1 MRLATR
7 ITPAV
12 LLLALSGG
20 AARAHELRPA
30 LLSIE
35 ETAPEEYRVEVRRSL
50 EGGLDG
56 TVVPV
61 FPAGAARVGAPEHVR
76 EWGQAIERYR
86 VRVPGGWEGRPV
98 SVRLAGVPGGEV
110 LVRAQTR
117 SGRVHTGRLVAGR
130 GDWILPREPGRMDVA
145 RTYTSLGVE
154 HILTGL
160 DHLAF
165 VLGLILLT
173 PAWRQ
178 LWKSV
183 TAFTVA
189 HSLTLALAA
198 LGMVHVPQPPVEAVI
213 ALSILLV
220 ARQAALAASGR
231 PASAARRPWP
241 MAFAFGLLHG
251 LGFAG
256 ALAEVG
262 LPDAELPLALFTFN
276 VGVELGQLAFVAVVL
291 MLRRPLERVAARGPA
306 PLRLAPAYA
315 IGATAAFWC
324 LQRVAAFW
332 S

>member
-1 MRLATR
+1 MRRVAG
-7 ITPAV
+7 AV
-12 LLLALSGG
+12 ALLLSLAGG
-20 AARAHELRPA
+20 QARGHELRPA
-30 LLSIE
+30 LLAIDE
-35 ETAPEEYRVEVRRSL
+35 VAPQEYRVEVRRSL
-50 EGGLDG
+50 EGGLEG
-56 TVVPV
+56 TVLPV
-61 FPAGAARVGAPEHVR
+61 FPAGATRLSGPERLR

-98 SVRLAGVPGGEV
+98 SVRLAGVAGSEV
-110 LVRAQTR
+110 LVRAETR
-117 SGRVHTGRLVAGR
+117 RGRVYTGRLVASR
-130 GDWILPREPGRMDVA
+130 GDWLMPCEPGRLDVA
-145 RTYTSLGVE
+145 RAYTVLGVE

-183 TAFTVA
+183 TAFTAA

-198 LGMVHVPQPPVEAVI
+198 VGVVHVPQPPVEAAI

-220 ARQAALAASGR
+220 ARQAALAAAGR

-241 MAFAFGLLHG
+241 VAFAFGLLHG

-262 LPDAELPLALFTFN
+262 LPPGELPVALLTFN
-276 VGVELGQLAFVAVVL
+276 VGVELGQLAFVAAVL
-291 MLRRPLERVAARGPA
+291 LLRRPLARLAARGPA
-306 PLRLAPAYA
+306 RLRLAPAYA
-315 IGATAAFWC
+315 IGALASFWC
-324 LQRVAAFW
+324 LERVAGFW
-332 S
+332 LR